1 MNVSDYWHLQKLDST
16 GQSRR
21 QRLDAAHL
29 WLQQQAPTAVAEND
43 DDSRLLQARLLRDWQ
58 QGETVLA
65 LLCLRCAVSHAILRA
80 CFQLVSQF
88 GDYYQFC
95 SADLLPFVLD
105 DEGKPL
111 GTYRPFGVH
120 IVETYTPGRASL
132 ESWAAHLARNHS
144 ELNQFLIEQ
153 GLYRV
158 SDWAILN
165 DTSTGQLPKILG
177 EFHRLT
183 EAEIAAAATLLERYH
198 AVYRRDRLQ
207 LSPGRQRGRCQVP
220 SDRQLQAINAAVP
233 PRTVLG
239 QLRQLAY
246 WLRQYR
252 IHVRGGNPLLEP
264 LDPQDDPAVAASA
277 PSDSD
282 LQQDDFLQTYRQQF
296 DEALAAAMTAT
307 LQVYCDKLG
316 RKKLPQ
322 GDVWLKALYL
332 FHCEGEGMKAIA
344 PKVGLPNQVA
354 VTRLMNLKRFR
365 ADVCSALL
373 TRLQAQVPDTV
384 RQFTSPEQL
393 QAVGDRLDALLS
405 EEVTRLID
413 EAESEAKIPH
423 NRTANSRFARQ
434 LCASLH
440 HRAIV
445 P

>member
-1 MNVSDYWHLQKLDST
+1 MSVSDYWHLQKLDST

-21 QRLDAAHL
+21 QQLTVAYT
-29 WLQQQAPTAVAEND
+29 WLLEQAPNTVEESD
-43 DDSRLLQARLLRDWQ
+43 DDDRLLQTQLLSDWQ
-58 QGETVLA
+58 QGQTTLA
-65 LLCLRCAVSHAILRA
+65 LLCLRCTVSHAILRA

-88 GDYYQFC
+88 GDYYQFR

-111 GTYRPFGVH
+111 DDYQPFGVH
-120 IVETYTPGRASL
+120 VVETYTAGRASL
-132 ESWAAHLARNHS
+132 EGWAAHLTRNHR
-144 ELNQFLIEQ
+144 ELNQFLIER

-165 DTSTGQLPKILG
+165 DTQVSQLSRILG

-183 EAEIAAAATLLERYH
+183 ETEIAAAATLLSRYH

-207 LSPGRQRGRCQVP
+207 LSSGRKRGRCQIP
-220 SDRQLQAINAAVP
+220 SNRQLHAIDTTLP

-252 IHVRGGNPLLEP
+252 IHVRGGLPLLEP
-264 LDPQDDPAVAASA
+264 LDAEASPELPTPE

-282 LQQDDFLQTYRQQF
+282 VQQDDFLQAYRQQF
-296 DEALAAAMTAT
+296 EAALAVAMSAT
-307 LQVYCDKLG
+307 LQGYCDKLQ
-316 RKKLPQ
+316 RKRSDRAKTF
-322 GDVWLKALYL
+322 LKALHL

-344 PKVGLPNQVA
+344 PKLGMTNQVA

-365 ADVCSALL
+365 ADVRNALL
-373 TRLQAQVPDTV
+373 TQLQSRVRDTALD
-384 RQFTSPEQL
+384 FTSAEQL
-393 QAVGDRLDALLS
+393 QALGDRLDALLA
-405 EEVTRLID
+405 EEADRLID
-413 EAESEAKIPH
+413 EAESEAQIPH

-434 LCASLH
+434 LCASLCDL
-440 HRAIV
+440 
-445 P
+445 